1 MPLPATHPLSSGAD
15 PAAERPRSGLTLPRS
30 QRLLHHAVLT
40 WCAVAVA
47 GQLFFAA
54 YVAAFYG
61 GAALQGR
68 WENWN
73 RVLLHGHVPGDPLGN
88 AVVAAHLLFTVVV
101 VLGGAFQLAPASRR
115 RWPQL
120 HRWNGRLYLG
130 AAAVLAL
137 GGLVMVWT
145 RGTVGGPAQHL
156 AISLNALVIL
166 ACAGLAWRE
175 ALAGR
180 IDRHRRW
187 ALRLWLAVGGVWFFR
202 IGLMAW
208 LVLNRGPVGFDPETF
223 RGPFLVFL
231 AFAQFVLP
239 LAVLELYLRVREG
252 GRPRAQAALAAL
264 LVLLTLLTALGIAAA
279 SMWMWWPKMA
289 LVG

>member
-1 MPLPATHPLSSGAD
+1 MPLRANYPLTSGTHRSASS
-15 PAAERPRSGLTLPRS
+15 PPVTRPMPQA
-30 QRLLHHAVLT
+30 QRLLQHAAVA

-47 GQLFFAA
+47 GQLIFAA

-68 WENWN
+68 WSTWN
-73 RVLLHGHVPGDPLGN
+73 KVLLHGHVPGDPIGN
-88 AVVAAHLLFTVVV
+88 GVVASHLLFTVVV
-101 VLGGAFQLAPASRR
+101 VLGGAFQLVPASRR
-115 RWPQL
+115 RWPRL
-120 HRWNGRLYLG
+120 HRWNGRLYLV
-130 AAAVLAL
+130 AAAALAV

-166 ACAGLAWRE
+166 ACAGLAWRD

-180 IDRHRRW
+180 FDRHRRW

-231 AFAQFVLP
+231 AFAQFLLP
-239 LAVLELYLRVREG
+239 WAVLELYLRLRDG
-252 GRPRAQAALAAL
+252 GRARAQAALAAL
-264 LVLLTLLTALGIAAA
+264 LVLLALLTALGIAAA

>member
-1 MPLPATHPLSSGAD
+1 MSLPATHPLPSGAHRSANPP
-15 PAAERPRSGLTLPRS
+15 PAARPLPQA
-30 QRLLHHAVLT
+30 QRLLQRAAVA

-47 GQLFFAA
+47 GQLIFAA

-68 WENWN
+68 WSVWN
-73 RVLLHGHVPGDPLGN
+73 KVLLHGHVPGDPLGN
-88 AVVAAHLLFTVVV
+88 GVVALHLLFTVVV
-101 VLGGAFQLAPASRR
+101 VLGGAFQLAPVSRR
-115 RWPQL
+115 RWPRL
-120 HRWNGRLYLG
+120 HRWNGRLYLP
-130 AAAVLAL
+130 AATVLAA

-166 ACAGLAWRE
+166 ACAGLAWRD

-180 IDRHRRW
+180 FDQHRRW

-208 LVLNRGPVGFDPETF
+208 LVLNRGPAGFDPETF

-231 AFAQFVLP
+231 AFAQFLLP
-239 LAVLELYLRVREG
+239 LAVLELYLRVRDG
-252 GRPRAQAALAAL
+252 SRPRAQAVLAAG

-279 SMWMWWPKMA
+279 SMLMWWPKMA
-289 LVG
+289 LAG

>member
-1 MPLPATHPLSSGAD
+1 MSLPAIHPLPAGARRAADLS
-15 PAAERPRSGLTLPRS
+15 PAARPLPRA
-30 QRLLHHAVLT
+30 QRLLQHAALA

-47 GQLFFAA
+47 GQMFFAA

-61 GAALQGR
+61 SAAMQGR
-68 WENWN
+68 WTAWN
-73 RVLLHGHVPGDPLGN
+73 KVLLHGHVPGDPLGN
-88 AVVAAHLLFTVVV
+88 GVVALHLLFTVVV
-101 VLGGAFQLAPASRR
+101 VLGGAFQLAPVSRR
-115 RWPQL
+115 LWPQL
-120 HRWNGRLYLG
+120 HRWNGRLYLL
-130 AAAVLAL
+130 AATVLAV

-180 IDRHRRW
+180 FDSHRRW
-187 ALRLWLAVGGVWFFR
+187 ALRLWLAVAGVWFFR

-231 AFAQFVLP
+231 AFAQFLLP
-239 LAVLELYLRVREG
+239 LALLELYLRVRKG
-252 GRPRAQAALAAL
+252 GRPRAQAALAVL

-279 SMWMWWPKMA
+279 SMLMWWPKVA
-289 LVG
+289 LAA